1 MSREQ
6 VDLATGED
14 YWKNNLTGERTWQSP
29 FADSAA
35 GGGAPPT
42 DAHSDAESGQAGVRG
57 GRAADGGEGEGGR
70 RKGTWSGVVGGNGY
84 WTPELVRAALG
95 AHAEVRRVVCVCVCV
110 CVCDMHCLMH
120 ANMYICIY
128 IYIYI
133 HTYASIH
140 PSIHAHMQRYIH
152 RYIHT
157 FIHYICIHT
166 HTCTHTHTHRCLT
179 ERGRAGGATAA
190 AQAASASATSVR
202 AQACRGTLQ
211 PSAISTRRQ
220 DARLG
225 YVLPEVLV

>member
-35 GGGAPPT
+35 GGGAPST

-95 AHAEVRRVVCVCVCV
+95 AHAEVRRVVCVRVCV

-120 ANMYICIY
+120 ASMYMCVYICT
-128 IYIYI
+128 YI
-133 HTYASIH
+133 HTH
-140 PSIHAHMQRYIH
+140 PSIHLSMHTCRDIYTGTYI
-152 RYIHT
+152 RSYIISVYT
-157 FIHYICIHT
+157 HT
-166 HTCTHTHTHRCLT
+166 HAHTHTH
-179 ERGRAGGATAA
+179 AG
-190 AQAASASATSVR
+190 V
-202 AQACRGTLQ
+202 
-211 PSAISTRRQ
+211 
-220 DARLG
+220 
-225 YVLPEVLV
+225 

>member
-1 MSREQ
+1 MSHEQ

-14 YWKNNLTGERTWQSP
+14 YWKNNLTGERTWQSPFADTAAEQVSVVTEVSPEQSP

-70 RKGTWSGVVGGNGY
+70 RKGTWSGVVGGNRY

-120 ANMYICIY
+120 ASMYICIY

-133 HTYASIH
+133 
-140 PSIHAHMQRYIH
+140 YIH
-152 RYIHT
+152 M
-157 FIHYICIHT
+157 
-166 HTCTHTHTHRCLT
+166 
-179 ERGRAGGATAA
+179 
-190 AQAASASATSVR
+190 
-202 AQACRGTLQ
+202 
-211 PSAISTRRQ
+211 
-220 DARLG
+220 
-225 YVLPEVLV
+225 